1 MNRKRTGFTL
11 VELLVVVAIL
21 AVLVGLSVI
30 ALNPLELMRKSRDAA
45 RLTDT
50 ASVRKA
56 IDLVTTG
63 GSTLNSASC
72 TVLTPC
78 SSLSGS
84 RNPDGT
90 GWLNVD
96 LSKYLP
102 ALPVDPKTSDGSFT
116 DALGSLVQA
125 EYQFAS
131 DGSYYLFRIHLES
144 GANALLYSTD
154 GGRSDSWYEVGT
166 KLTLLE

>member
-1 MNRKRTGFTL
+1 MERKTTGFTL

-45 RLTDT
+45 RLTDI

-63 GSTLNSASC
+63 GSTLSSSSC

-78 SSLSGS
+78 GSLSGT

-102 ALPVDPKTSDGSFT
+102 TLPIDPKAADGSFT
-116 DALGSLVQA
+116 DALGVLVPA
-125 EYQFAS
+125 EYQFAN
-131 DGSYYLFRIHLES
+131 DGSYYLLRIHLES
-144 GANALLYSTD
+144 SANALLYSTD
-154 GGRSDSWYEVGT
+154 VGRSDSWYEVGT
-166 KLTLLE
+166 KLTLLD

>member
-1 MNRKRTGFTL
+1 MERNKTGFTL

-50 ASVRKA
+50 ASIRKA
-56 IDLVTTG
+56 LDLVTTG

-78 SSLSGS
+78 SSLDGTRSS
-84 RNPDGT
+84 DGT
-90 GWLNVD
+90 GWINVD

-102 ALPVDPKTSDGSFT
+102 ALPVDPKALDGSFA
-116 DALGSLVQA
+116 DALGRLVQA
-125 EYQFAS
+125 EYQFAN
-131 DGSYYLFRIHLES
+131 DGSYYLLRIHLES
-144 GANALLYSTD
+144 SANALLYSTD